1 MRKMLDQV
9 VVTMVLVLV
18 VPLLFFFMALMTVL
32 STIRMIWMDQR
43 KADKDFYS
51 E

>member
-1 MRKMLDQV
+1 MRKVLDQV
-9 VVTMVLVLV
+9 MVTVVLLLV

-32 STIRMIWMDQR
+32 STIRMIWMNQTKPDR
-43 KADKDFYS
+43 DFFS